1 LDDDEAGQRGAAY
14 LASVTPRVVTVM
26 PPDHDLTDAW
36 KRGVNLRQWIG
47 GLVAQKMETLL
58 NRMNGTAPDGWLELY
73 QRAIDAE
80 AGCE

>member
-1 LDDDEAGQRGAAY
+1 M
-14 LASVTPRVVTVM
+14 TPRVVTVI